1 MASRDGAQLLP
12 CDRCGLQIWWPTA
25 NPGGTWYDSSEH
37 YLAMPVVD
45 WLGWYHSY
53 GLAHLPP
60 DARTL
65 LDIGCADGRFVHAA
79 AARGIDAR
87 GVDHSEHL
95 VRAGNARYPG
105 ERLAVVSA
113 EQLQGEDRQ
122 YDVVTMFEVIE
133 HVEQPVAL
141 LATAF
146 SLVAPGGTLVVST
159 PNRLGR
165 PRVPEQL
172 DSPPH
177 HLSRWTPEALRRA
190 LGRAGFEDVAIGFS
204 PGHIGLKA
212 VLLQR
217 TQFGLA
223 VGLLRWRAA
232 RAAESIAPGSGDVRA
247 AIKLKDLLAALV
259 ARTLAPLAGSRFR
272 GGQMVAV
279 ARRPAGSPR

>member
-1 MASRDGAQLLP
+1 
-12 CDRCGLQIWWPTA
+12 
-25 NPGGTWYDSSEH
+25 
-37 YLAMPVVD
+37 MPVVD

-53 GLAHLPP
+53 GLAHLPQ
-60 DARTL
+60 DVRTL

-79 AARGIDAR
+79 ATRGIDAR

-113 EQLQGEDRQ
+113 ERLQREDRQ
-122 YDVVTMFEVIE
+122 YDAVTMFEVIE
-133 HVEQPVAL
+133 HVEEPMAL
-141 LATAF
+141 LSTAF
-146 SLVAPGGTLVVST
+146 SLVAPGGTVVVST

-177 HLSRWTPEALRRA
+177 HLSRWTPDALRQA
-190 LGRAGFEDVAIGFS
+190 LERAGFEGVEIGFS

-223 VGLLRWRAA
+223 VRLLRRRAA
-232 RAAESIAPGSGDVRA
+232 RAAQSIAPTSGDVRA
-247 AIKLKDLLAALV
+247 AIKIKDLLAEGV
-259 ARTLAPLAGSRFR
+259 ARALAPLAGSRFR
-272 GGQMVAV
+272 AGQMVAF
-279 ARRPAGSPR
+279 ARRPTQSTS